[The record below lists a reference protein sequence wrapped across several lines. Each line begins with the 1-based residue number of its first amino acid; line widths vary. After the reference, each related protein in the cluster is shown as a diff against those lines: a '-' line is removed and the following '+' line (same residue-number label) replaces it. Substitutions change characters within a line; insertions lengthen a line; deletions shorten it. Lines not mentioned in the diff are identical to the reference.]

1 MGRDLVTECEFRNNA
16 VSGHSSFT
24 IAANQIFGSP
34 RLPQLGGTV
43 RFVRGRVSE
52 GRIHCFIER
61 PNNVTTIDGATFD
74 LNSDHYLLLAKGYSL
89 QTNMV
94 ADHGPRYRAV
104 SHRSVFLRPKIVDVG
119 GARPMTIAHGA
130 LMIVAWI
137 GTAAIGIFIAR
148 FFKNSWNERKVCGT
162 EVWFF
167 WHIFF
172 QVITWILTIIAIIL
186 IFVDVGE
193 WRTTTHAIL
202 GMIVMSFAI
211 LQPIVAI
218 FRPKPTSTKRPI
230 FNFIHKFFGNF
241 THILAFITIYFAVAL
256 PGADLVDWTI
266 YIIIAFVAFYFFM
279 QLVLGVSL
287 NEIS

>member
-16 VSGHSSFT
+16 VTGHSSFT
-24 IAANQIFGSP
+24 IAANNIFGSP
-34 RLPQLGGTV
+34 RLPQLDNTV
-43 RFVRGRVSE
+43 RLVRGQVNE

-61 PNNVTTIDGATFD
+61 PNNVTTVDGATFD
-74 LNSDHYLLLAKGYSL
+74 LNSKHYLLLAKGYSL
-89 QTNMV
+89 GNNMV
-94 ADHGPRYRAV
+94 GPHGSLYRAV
-104 SHRSVFLRPKIVDVG
+104 SDGPTLLTPGIVAAA

-130 LMIVAWI
+130 LMIIAWI

-148 FFKNSWNERKVCGT
+148 FFKNSWIGRKVCGT

-167 WHIFF
+167 WHTFF
-172 QVITWILTIIAIIL
+172 QIITWILTIIAIIL

-193 WRTTTHAIL
+193 WRTTTHSIL

-218 FRPKPTSTKRPI
+218 FRPKPTSSRRPI
-230 FNFIHKFFGNF
+230 FNFVHKFFGNF

-266 YIIIAFVAFYFFM
+266 YIIIAFVAFYFLM
-279 QLVLGVSL
+279 QLILGVS
-287 NEIS
+287 